1 MSTEF
6 NPATFEHE
14 GVVYE
19 AKEQT
24 SEHWTCRPTCAFYI
38 PLKLCLLADPCH
50 WPDRPDGKNII
61 WVVRAQKGKKP

>member
-19 AKEQT
+19 AQPRLSDT
-24 SEHWTCRPTCAFYI
+24 FLCQGCAF
-38 PLKLCLLADPCH
+38 
-50 WPDRPDGKNII
+50 RGKNCFDLGPCEAEHRHDGIDI
-61 WVVRAQKGKKP
+61 RWVVRAQEGKKS